1 MSPGLTLRTEDH
13 MPTKTK
19 QFCCGS
25 TEAGFSLIEMMIVV
39 AIFVLVAAIG
49 IPILSSTLNRLKLRG
64 AAQQLSELYQE
75 ARMRAVQDDTYYEI
89 LLSPD
94 SKQAYVDIN
103 GNGTAGVLAL
113 QLPATV
119 SFNNAGAPAGL
130 DKNTLGFDPVK
141 TETSLMFDQDGV
153 NRPGLAWSSRG
164 FPCQR
169 GSATSVCQSGTSW
182 IQYLREEGNPAA
194 YVAVVV
200 NPAGRVRVWSYEG
213 GVWR

>member
-1 MSPGLTLRTEDH
+1 

-19 QFCCGS
+19 QFWCGS
-25 TEAGFSLIEMMIVV
+25 TEAGFSLIEMTIVV
-39 AIFVLVAAIG
+39 AIFLLVAAIG
-49 IPILSSTLNRLKLRG
+49 LPIFSSTLNRLKLHG

-75 ARMRAVQDDTYYEI
+75 ARMRAVQDDSYYEV
-89 LLSPD
+89 LLSAD
-94 SKQAYVDIN
+94 AKQAYVDLS
-103 GNGTAGVLAL
+103 GNGTPSVLNL

-119 SFNNAGAPAGL
+119 SLTNVGAPAGL
-130 DKNTLGFDPVK
+130 DQKALGFTPVQ
-141 TETSLMFDQDGV
+141 TENSVMFGQDGV
-153 NRPGLAWSSRG
+153 SRPGLAWSSRG

-169 GSATSVCQSGTSW
+169 PSATSPCQTGTGW
-182 IQYLREEGNPAA
+182 VQYLRQDGNPAA

>member
-1 MSPGLTLRTEDH
+1 

-19 QFCCGS
+19 QFCSGS

-39 AIFVLVAAIG
+39 AIFLLVAAIG

-75 ARMRAVQDDTYYEI
+75 ARMRAVQDDTYYEV

-94 SKQAYVDIN
+94 SKQAYVDLS
-103 GNGTAGVLAL
+103 GNGTASVLTL

-130 DKNTLGFDPVK
+130 DQQALGFAPLT
-141 TETSLMFDQDGV
+141 TETSSMFDQDGV
-153 NRPGLAWSSRG
+153 SRPGLAWSSRG

-169 GSATSVCQSGTSW
+169 GSATSVCQTGKGW
-182 IQYLREEGNPAA
+182 LQYLQRDGNPASYA
-194 YVAVVV
+194 AVSVS
-200 NPAGRVRVWSYEG
+200 PAGRVRVWSYDG